1 MGEGGKKKHIKA
13 DEGMWKRWLHW
24 HSITLSDFINEGQIK
39 LG

>member
-1 MGEGGKKKHIKA
+1 MA
-13 DEGMWKRWLHW
+13 DDGMWKCCLHW